1 MFLEE
6 ALIYT
11 IKYNRSD
18 LQLAYLSVMRLGI
31 HVLMEILH
39 LKGVRST
46 QHARTFTS
54 KWKSYNCQMVGLKII
69 GGRII
74 KGIQES
80 SSLLNLFQASCLM
93 KSKRHPQANE
103 KQSRKATT
111 G

>member
-1 MFLEE
+1 
-6 ALIYT
+6 
-11 IKYNRSD
+11 
-18 LQLAYLSVMRLGI
+18 
-31 HVLMEILH
+31 
-39 LKGVRST
+39 
-46 QHARTFTS
+46 
-54 KWKSYNCQMVGLKII
+54 MVGLKII